1 MTREISW
8 EEFKAYLGK
17 EIGVT
22 EWISV
27 SQERIDAFAGC
38 TEDRQWIH
46 LDKIK
51 AKWGPFGTTIAHS
64 FLILSLLPYFNLHN
78 SVLPAGIKMMIN
90 YGLNRVRFINPV
102 LVDSK
107 IRNRTVLKDITEK
120 PSGGYLL
127 TLENTVEIEGHE
139 KPAMVAELLALI
151 FI

>member
-1 MTREISW
+1 MTREITW
-8 EEFKAYLGK
+8 EEFKAYVGQEVGL
-17 EIGVT
+17 T
-22 EWISV
+22 EWMSV
-27 SQERIDAFAGC
+27 TQERIETFAGC

-46 LDKIK
+46 IDKSK
-51 AKWGPFGTTIAHS
+51 AKLGPFGTTIAHS
-64 FLILSLLPYFNLHN
+64 FLILSLLPYFNLH
-78 SVLPAGIKMMIN
+78 STVLPAGIKMMIN

-107 IRNRTVLKDITEK
+107 IRNRAVLKDITEK

-127 TLENTVEIEGHE
+127 TLENTVEIEGQE

>member
-38 TEDRQWIH
+38 TGDRQWIH

-51 AKWGPFGTTIAHS
+51 AKLGPFGKTIAHS

>member
-1 MTREISW
+1 MTREIPW
-8 EEFKAYLGK
+8 EEFKQYLGK

-22 EWISV
+22 EWMTV
-27 SQERIDAFAGC
+27 TQERIDAFAES

-46 LDKIK
+46 TDKNK
-51 AKWGPFGTTIAHS
+51 AKLGPFRTTIAHS
-64 FLILSLLPYFNLHN
+64 FLTLSLLPYFNLHN
-78 SVLPAGIKMMIN
+78 TVLPAGIKMMVN

-107 IRNRTVLKDITEK
+107 IRNRAVLKDITEK

-127 TLENTVEIEGHE
+127 ILENTVEIEGQE

>member
-1 MTREISW
+1 MTHEISW
-8 EEFKAYLGK
+8 EEFKAYVGK
-17 EIGVT
+17 EVGLT
-22 EWISV
+22 EWMSV
-27 SQERIDAFAGC
+27 TQERIDAFAGC

-46 LDKIK
+46 TDKNK
-51 AKWGPFGTTIAHS
+51 ANLGPFGTTIAHS

-78 SVLPAGIKMMIN
+78 TVLPAGIKMMIN

-107 IRNRTVLKDITEK
+107 IRNRAVLKDITEK

-127 TLENTVEIEGHE
+127 TLENTVEIEGQE
-139 KPAMVAELLALI
+139 KPAMVAEFLALI

>member
-1 MTREISW
+1 MTHEISW
-8 EEFKAYLGK
+8 EEFKAYVGK
-17 EIGVT
+17 EVGLT
-22 EWISV
+22 EWMSV
-27 SQERIDAFAGC
+27 TQERIETFAGC

-46 LDKIK
+46 IDKNK
-51 AKWGPFGTTIAHS
+51 AKLGPFGTTIAHS

-78 SVLPAGIKMMIN
+78 TVLPAGIKMMIN

-107 IRNRTVLKDITEK
+107 IRNRAVLKDITEK

-127 TLENTVEIEGHE
+127 TLENTVEIEGQE
-139 KPAMVAELLALI
+139 KPAMVAEFLALI